1 MSVSVGSEAL
11 LLAELKLIVHE
22 IKWNAIDLK
31 CGDRLTSHD
40 VNVFSRIE
48 VSSQTMLYR
57 VKQHIE
63 KAFQGRSDP
72 RYVF

>member
-48 VSSQTMLYR
+48 VSSQCST
-57 VKQHIE
+57 E
-63 KAFQGRSDP
+63 
-72 RYVF
+72 